1 MDVLLFSKKYI
12 KHKWVQVFKNR
23 PRKICRIQP
32 LKNFTWLILE
42 YLDPNVTKVQQSK
55 IAIWSD

>member
-12 KHKWVQVFKNR
+12 KYKWVQVFKNG

-32 LKNFTWLILE
+32 LKNFTWFILE